1 MKKIL
6 RLAIFNLFLLGC
18 TSQYKEPAQETI
30 NAQYVNGISFKPV
43 KLQLFKKSEKI
54 SDSIST
60 LNLYIR
66 VDNGEGKDFL
76 WTKVV
81 DGYVDEKGAKI
92 PPTFKYNGSWPV
104 KE

>member
-6 RLAIFNLFLLGC
+6 QLASFLFLLGC
-18 TSQYKEPAQETI
+18 TNQHKDTSSNVIE
-30 NAQYVNGISFKPV
+30 AQYANGISFQPV
-43 KLQLFKKSEKI
+43 KLKLFKKSEKV

-60 LNLYIR
+60 LDLYVRI
-66 VDNGEGKDFL
+66 DDGDGKDFL

-81 DGYVDEKGAKI
+81 DGYTDLNGNKV